1 LHLHILGTRGIPA
14 AHGGFE
20 TFAEQLALYT
30 VSQGHDVTVYCQT
43 TADEQDRSDV
53 WCGVKRVILSEP
65 DGPKGTVRFDLRSAF
80 RASQDVHAT
89 LLTLG
94 YNTAIF
100 SLIYRF
106 RHKQSFMNM
115 DGIEWRRQ
123 KWSPLQRIWLR
134 ANEWCG
140 ANLSDRLIADHPVIG
155 QHLSQLVAP
164 TKITVIPYGADAIT
178 DAPTAPLRRFGVE
191 PGRYYIVI
199 ARPEPENSM
208 LEIVQAYTARSRQ
221 FPLIMLGNYKP
232 ETSEYHAKVLA
243 AGKGGN
249 VLFPGAIYDGETIT
263 SLRFHATAYVHGHQV
278 GGTNPSLVEAMA
290 AGNAVIAHENP
301 YNHWVAGDEE
311 LYFRDVSELDEHF
324 TAIEG
329 DPTLLHTMRAASRA
343 RHISCFRRELVLRAY
358 EDLLLG
364 NALQVPQWAL

>member
-1 LHLHILGTRGIPA
+1 MQLHILGTRGIPA

-20 TFAEQLALYT
+20 TFAEQLALYM
-30 VSQGHDVTVYCQT
+30 VSQGHEVTVYCQT
-43 TADEQDRSDV
+43 TADEPDGSDI

-80 RASQDVHAT
+80 RASQEVHAT

-100 SLIYRF
+100 SLIHRF
-106 RHKQSFMNM
+106 RHKHSFMNM

-123 KWSPLQRIWLR
+123 KWSALERVWLR

-140 ANLSDRLIADHPVIG
+140 ANFSDQLIADHPVIG
-155 QHLSQLVAP
+155 QHLSQLV
-164 TKITVIPYGADAIT
+164 TSDKITVIPYGADAIT
-178 DAPTAPLRRFGVE
+178 NAATEPLSRFGVE
-191 PGRYYIVI
+191 PGKYYIVI

-208 LEIVQAYTARSRQ
+208 LEIVQAYTARPRQ

-232 ETSEYHAKVLA
+232 AENPYHAKVLA
-243 AGKGGN
+243 AGEGGN
-249 VLFPGAIYDGETIT
+249 VLFPGAIYDGETVT

-278 GGTNPSLVEAMA
+278 GGTNPSLIEAMA

-311 LYFRDVSELDEHF
+311 RYFRDASELDELF
-324 TAIEG
+324 TAIEAN
-329 DPTLLHTMRAASRA
+329 PTLLHAMRAASRA
-343 RHISCFRRELVLRAY
+343 RHTSCFRRELILKAY
-358 EDLLLG
+358 EELLMGDPLH
-364 NALQVPQWAL
+364 VPQWAL